1 MVIKFLIPE
10 PSSLEHLTCRSWFR
24 WQYFW
29 QTNCQNETIWGS
41 WRSQYWCSD
50 IFFFP
55 QIVILVI
62 NSDLKFLFNLN
73 TDFFFHQFHS
83 ASNTTPILLHLLY
96 EVGENE
102 AAWSLWVQK
111 GNRTYIQLNHVS
123 STSVVELQVWSFV
136 CYYKVLVKSESVEN
150 ILLKMCYIPPGGKW
164 NPFKIRS

>member
-10 PSSLEHLTCRSWFR
+10 PSSLEHLTCRNWFR

-55 QIVILVI
+55 QIVILGI

-73 TDFFFHQFHS
+73 RFFFPSISFCLQHYSYSS
-83 ASNTTPILLHLLY
+83 ASPL
-96 EVGENE
+96 
-102 AAWSLWVQK
+102 WSRGK
-111 GNRTYIQLNHVS
+111 
-123 STSVVELQVWSFV
+123 WSCMIFMSAER
-136 CYYKVLVKSESVEN
+136 KPNIHSVKSCKQYKRSWIASMEFRM
-150 ILLKMCYIPPGGKW
+150 LLQSIS
-164 NPFKIRS
+164 KIWICWKYPA